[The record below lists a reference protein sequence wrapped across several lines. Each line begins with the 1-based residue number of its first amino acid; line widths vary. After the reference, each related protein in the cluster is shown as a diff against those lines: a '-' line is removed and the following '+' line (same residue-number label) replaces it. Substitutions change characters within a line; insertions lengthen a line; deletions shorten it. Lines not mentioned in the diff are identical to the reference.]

1 MRQVWKFIRPAGQ
14 LDTNRSRKST
24 QGVGISLFGGG
35 SRAMHI
41 RLVLLILAV
50 LIASGCSRVT
60 KTYVPE
66 PVFVNSDTP
75 DYVTENE
82 EIDLSKLSYDD
93 YKDAT
98 DLSILIA
105 EMIALSDRKCT
116 WHKATIMANSNVWNI
131 GTGSAAILFAGAAA
145 VVSHAGTA
153 AELAAAATVIAG
165 IRSLAN
171 QEIYGDALVVTILT
185 AIDIRREKQR
195 VAIELRIADGK
206 YSLAA
211 AIADI
216 QRYHSSCSLMQG
228 VVEVTEALATR
239 KKSRAEVQRD
249 IDHLKTQI
257 GEADDDL
264 TQSSTEDKAKYV
276 SDLTSQL
283 ARSQLALLDASE

>member
-1 MRQVWKFIRPAGQ
+1 MRMAKYLQFVPTLAVF
-14 LDTNRSRKST
+14 
-24 QGVGISLFGGG
+24 
-35 SRAMHI
+35 M
-41 RLVLLILAV
+41 LAV
-50 LIASGCSRVT
+50 LLVSGCSRVT

-66 PVFVNSDTP
+66 PVFVNTATP
-75 DYVTENE
+75 SYVTENE
-82 EIDLSKLSYDD
+82 EIDLSKLPYDD
-93 YKDAT
+93 YKDA
-98 DLSILIA
+98 DKMKILIA

-131 GTGSAAILFAGAAA
+131 GAGSAALLFAGAAA
-145 VVSHAGTA
+145 VVSHAPTA
-153 AELAAAATVIAG
+153 AQLAAAATVVAG
-165 IRSLAN
+165 VRSLAN
-171 QEIYGDALVVTILT
+171 EEIYGDALVVTILT

-195 VAIELRIADGK
+195 VAIELRFVGGN
-206 YSLAA
+206 YTLAA

-257 GEADDDL
+257 GKADKEL
-264 TQSSTEDKAKYV
+264 ALSSAEDKARYV